1 MEHFILAALLV
12 TVQSTADLAALT
24 GAAPETRV
32 AGLLALR
39 KLQGAH
45 PELLEPVA
53 KALADD
59 VTEVRTAAAYTLAQ
73 LAVRAGCKPLD
84 FLACKVFAPLFDT
97 TPVRETKL
105 LLRYPDAAKLSRV
118 QGSVV
123 AQFLVLED
131 GSVAELALIQ
141 GKPILADP
149 VLKELQAQRYK
160 PATRNGRPVPFA
172 YIFEVSFRL
181 S

>member
-1 MEHFILAALLV
+1 MERSIAALLL
-12 TVQSTADLAALT
+12 TVQSTAGLAGLNSAS
-24 GAAPETRV
+24 PETRV
-32 AGLLALR
+32 ETLLALR
-39 KLQGAH
+39 KVQGAH
-45 PELLEPVA
+45 AELLTPVA
-53 KALADD
+53 AVLTDD
-59 VTEVRTAAAYTLAQ
+59 VPEVRTAAAYTLAQ
-73 LAVRAGCKPLD
+73 LAVHLGCKPLD
-84 FLACKVFAPLFDT
+84 FLACKVFIPVFDS

-105 LLRYPDAAKLSRV
+105 VLRYPETAEQLRV

-131 GSVAELALIQ
+131 GTVSELSLIQ

-149 VLKELQAQRYK
+149 VLQELHAQRYK
-160 PATRNGRPVPFA
+160 PARRHGRPVPFA